1 MRAIFEDRGKQYT
14 VQEGDVI
21 AIDLVEGDDKSIEF
35 DKVLWLSEKDDFK
48 IGTPYLAGAKVK
60 VSVVKDT
67 RDDKVLVFKFKNT
80 RNYIRT
86 KGHKQPYTMIKVE
99 SITA

>member
-1 MRAIFEDRGKQYT
+1 MRAILEDRGKQYT

-21 AIDLVEGDDKSIEF
+21 AIDLVEGEDKAIEF
-35 DKVLWLSEKDDFK
+35 DKVLLLSEKGDVK
-48 IGTPYLAGAKVK
+48 VGTPYVAGAKVK
-60 VSVVKDT
+60 VSVVENT

-86 KGHKQPYTMIKVE
+86 KGHKQPYTMIKVD

>member
-1 MRAIFEDRGKQYT
+1 MKAIFEDRTKQYT
-14 VQEGDVI
+14 VQEGDII
-21 AIDLVEGDDKSIEF
+21 AIDLIEGDAKSIEF
-35 DKVLWLSEKDDFK
+35 DKVLLVTDNDDVK
-48 IGTPYLAGAKVK
+48 IGTPYLAGAKVE
-60 VSVVKDT
+60 VEVLNNT

-86 KGHKQPYTMIKVE
+86 KGHKQPYTMIKVK

>member
-35 DKVLWLSEKDDFK
+35 DKVLLLSEKGDVK

-86 KGHKQPYTMIKVE
+86 KGHKQPYTMIKVD

>member
-1 MRAIFEDRGKQYT
+1 MRAIFEDRTKQYT

-21 AIDLVEGDDKSIEF
+21 AIDLIEGDAKSIEF
-35 DKVLWLSEKDDFK
+35 DKVLLVSDKDDVK
-48 IGTPYLAGAKVK
+48 VGAPYVAGAKVK
-60 VSVVKDT
+60 VSVLENT

-99 SITA
+99 SINA

>member
-1 MRAIFEDRGKQYT
+1 M
-14 VQEGDVI
+14 QEGDVI

-35 DKVLWLSEKDDFK
+35 DKVLLLSEKDGVK
-48 IGTPYLAGAKVK
+48 IGTPYLDGAKVK
-60 VSVVKDT
+60 VSVVENT

>member
-1 MRAIFEDRGKQYT
+1 M
-14 VQEGDVI
+14 I

-35 DKVLWLSEKDDFK
+35 DKVLLLSEKDDVK

>member
-35 DKVLWLSEKDDFK
+35 DKVLLLSEKDDVK